1 MLAVTDGVDVTVK
14 LISYHSDHKAAVIA
28 SFLRQLAE
36 CLDVKDVK
44 HNDIHRHTP
53 PSSYSEHKQNIWELS
68 VLLSH

>member
-1 MLAVTDGVDVTVK
+1 MTDGVDVTVK

-53 PSSYSEHKQNIWELS
+53 RAVTVNMNRTSGSFQCY
-68 VLLSH
+68 